1 MYSMRLFLKSFL
13 MFFIISCQSNF
24 PAQEVLHPILK
35 EKVEDTISKSIH
47 QQSKEL
53 IVGAEQ
59 LDKLK
64 ILLGS
69 KKVGIV
75 GNQTS
80 RVGDTH
86 LVDTLISSG
95 INLVKVYSPE
105 HGFRGDA
112 DAGEHVASNKDP
124 KTGLTI
130 VSIYGDNK
138 KPSAAQLEGIEVLV
152 FDLQDVGA
160 RFYTYISTLHYIMEA
175 AAENNIEVVVLDRP
189 NPNGHYV
196 DGPIRK
202 KGYESFVGMHPIP
215 IVHGMT
221 VGEIAQMIN
230 GEKWLKNEVQA
241 KLTVIPVQNYN
252 RNMPYS
258 LPVSPSPN
266 LRSDAAIQLYPGLCL
281 FEGTSL
287 SVGRGTEH
295 PFEVYGHPDLKGK
308 PGFEY
313 SFTPISSFG
322 AKNPKHQDKVCYGE
336 NLHDYG
342 DPDKYGT
349 GNGKVNKLEIQWL
362 IKAYKALGSA
372 DFFITKNR
380 WFDILAGTDELRKDI
395 VAGKSE
401 EEIREG
407 WKVGL
412 EEFMEMRRG
421 YLIYGGGINYE

>member
-1 MYSMRLFLKSFL
+1 
-13 MFFIISCQSNF
+13 MFFIVSCQSNL
-24 PAQEVLHPILK
+24 PAQEIITPNQV
-35 EKVEDTISKSIH
+35 EKSEDTLKKAID
-47 QQSKEL
+47 QQSEKL
-53 IVGAEQ
+53 VVGAEQ
-59 LDKLK
+59 IDLIKT
-64 ILLGS
+64 LLAN

-80 RVGDTH
+80 RVGETH
-86 LVDTLISSG
+86 LVDRLISSG
-95 INLVKVYSPE
+95 INVVKVYSPE

-112 DAGEHVASNKDP
+112 DAGEHVATDKDP

-130 VSIYGDNK
+130 VSIYGSNK

-160 RFYTYISTLHYIMEA
+160 RFYTYISTLHYIIEA

-221 VGEIAQMIN
+221 VGEIAKMIN
-230 GEKWLKNEVQA
+230 GEKWLKNEIQA
-241 KLTVIPVQNYN
+241 KLTVVSCLNYD

-281 FEGTSL
+281 FEGTIL
-287 SVGRGTEH
+287 SVGRGTET
-295 PFEVYGHPDLKGK
+295 PFEVFGHPDLKGK
-308 PGFEY
+308 EGFTY
-313 SFTPISSFG
+313 SFTPVPSYG
-322 AKNPKHQDKVCYGE
+322 AKDPKLKNQVCYGMD
-336 NLHDYG
+336 LHDHG
-342 DPDKYGT
+342 TPDKNDT
-349 GNGKVNKLEIQWL
+349 GNRKINQLEIQWL
-362 IKAYKALGSA
+362 IMAYKAMGSEG
-372 DFFITKNR
+372 FFITKNR

-395 VAGKSE
+395 IGGKSE
-401 EEIREG
+401 AEIRES

-412 EEFMEMRRG
+412 EEFKGVREG
-421 YLIYGGGINYE
+421 YLIYGE

>member
-1 MYSMRLFLKSFL
+1 V
-13 MFFIISCQSNF
+13 FFVTSCQSNL
-24 PAQEVLHPILK
+24 PAQELNN
-35 EKVEDTISKSIH
+35 EKSSEMFEDT
-47 QQSKEL
+47 KENAI

-59 LDKLK
+59 LESLEL
-64 ILLGS
+64 ILAN
-69 KKVGIV
+69 KKVGLV

-80 RVGDTH
+80 RVGGVH
-86 LVDTLISSG
+86 LVDTLIISG
-95 INLVKVYSPE
+95 IELVKVYSPE

-112 DAGEHVASNKDP
+112 DAGEHVSSDKDP
-124 KTGLTI
+124 KTGLPI
-130 VSIYGDNK
+130 VSIYGSNK
-138 KPSAAQLEGIEVLV
+138 KPSNAQLEGVDVLL

-175 AAENNIEVVVLDRP
+175 AAENGIAVVVLDRP

-230 GEKWLKNEVQA
+230 GEKWLKNEVHCD
-241 KLTVIPVQNYN
+241 LTVISCLNYS
-252 RNMPYS
+252 RDMPYS

-295 PFEVYGHPDLKGK
+295 PFEVFGHPDLKGK

-313 SFTPISSFG
+313 SFTPISSYG
-322 AKNPKHQDKVCYGE
+322 AKDPVLKDKLCYGQDLTAYADTTRI
-336 NLHDYG
+336 NQ
-342 DPDKYGT
+342 
-349 GNGKVNKLEIQWL
+349 LEIKWL
-362 IKAYKALGSA
+362 LASYKAMQSP
-372 DFFITKNR
+372 DFFTTKNR
-380 WFDILAGTDELRKDI
+380 WFDILAGTDELRKQI
-395 VAGKSE
+395 IAGKTE
-401 EEIREG
+401 EEIRTS
-407 WKVGL
+407 WKSDL
-412 EEFMEMRRG
+412 EDFKEMRKI
-421 YLIYGGGINYE
+421 YLIYK

>member
-1 MYSMRLFLKSFL
+1 MYSLRLFLKSFL
-13 MFFIISCQSNF
+13 MFFIISCQSNL
-24 PAQEVLHPILK
+24 PAQEVNQSISS
-35 EKVEDTISKSIH
+35 EKVEDTLTKAIIY
-47 QQSKEL
+47 QSDN
-53 IVGAEQ
+53 INVGAEQ
-59 LDKLK
+59 LDKIKALTGDK
-64 ILLGS
+64 RI
-69 KKVGIV
+69 GIV

-80 RVGDTH
+80 RVGEHH
-86 LVDTLISSG
+86 LVDTLISIG
-95 INLVKVYSPE
+95 MNVQKVYSPE

-112 DAGEHVASNKDP
+112 DAGEHVATDKDP

-130 VSIYGDNK
+130 VSIYGSNK
-138 KPSAAQLEGIEVLV
+138 KPSAAQLEGIDVLI

-175 AAENNIEVVVLDRP
+175 AAENNIEVIVLDRP

-202 KGYESFVGMHPIP
+202 KGFESFVGMHPIP

-241 KLTVIPVQNYN
+241 KLTVVPVLNYD

-313 SFTPISSFG
+313 SFTPVSSFG
-322 AKNPKHQDKVCYGE
+322 AKSPKHQDKVCYGE

-342 DPDKYGT
+342 E
-349 GNGKVNKLEIQWL
+349 NRKVNKLEIQWL

-401 EEIREG
+401 EEIRES
-407 WKVGL
+407 WKEGL
-412 EEFMEMRRG
+412 EEFMEMREG
-421 YLIYGGGINYE
+421 YLIY

>member
-1 MYSMRLFLKSFL
+1 
-13 MFFIISCQSNF
+13 MFFVISCQSNL
-24 PAQEVLHPILK
+24 PAQENELNQTLENSQDSIQNSLPEVA
-35 EKVEDTISKSIH
+35 EKLV
-47 QQSKEL
+47 
-53 IVGAEQ
+53 VGAEQ
-59 LDKLK
+59 IEL
-64 ILLGS
+64 IQTLLGN

-80 RVGDTH
+80 RVGETH
-86 LVDTLISSG
+86 LVDTLLSRG
-95 INLVKVYSPE
+95 MNVVKVYSPE

-112 DAGEHVASNKDP
+112 DAGEHVSSDQDP
-124 KTGLTI
+124 KTGLSI
-130 VSIYGDNK
+130 VSIYGSNK
-138 KPSAAQLEGIEVLV
+138 KPSAAQLNGVEVLL

-221 VGEIAQMIN
+221 VGEIAKMIN
-230 GEKWLKNEVQA
+230 GEKWLKNGVQA
-241 KLTVIPVQNYN
+241 DLTVVSCLNYD

-281 FEGTSL
+281 FEGTIL
-287 SVGRGTEH
+287 SVGRGTET
-295 PFEVYGHPDLKGK
+295 PFEVFGHPDLKGK
-308 PGFEY
+308 EAFDY
-313 SFTPISSFG
+313 SFTPVPSYG
-322 AKNPKHQDKVCYGE
+322 AKDPKLKNELCYGM
-336 NLHDYG
+336 NLHNYG
-342 DPDKYGT
+342 DPNNSETKRIHQ
-349 GNGKVNKLEIQWL
+349 LEIQWL
-362 IKAYKALGSA
+362 IQAYKAMGSD

-401 EEIREG
+401 EEIRAS
-407 WKVGL
+407 WRAGL
-412 EEFMEMRRG
+412 EGFKEKRRG
-421 YLIYGGGINYE
+421 YLIY

>member
-1 MYSMRLFLKSFL
+1 MYSLRLFLKSFL
-13 MFFIISCQSNF
+13 VFFLTSCQSNF
-24 PAQEVLHPILK
+24 PAQEVLTSNNVENADDTLK
-35 EKVEDTISKSIH
+35 KSIV
-47 QQSKEL
+47 
-53 IVGAEQ
+53 VGAEQ
-59 LDKLK
+59 LDLIKS
-64 ILLGS
+64 ILGT
-69 KKVGIV
+69 KKVGVI

-80 RVGDTH
+80 RVGATH
-86 LVDTLISSG
+86 LVDTLIACG
-95 INLVKVYSPE
+95 IDVKKVYSPE

-112 DAGEHVASNKDP
+112 DAGEHVATDKDP

-130 VSIYGDNK
+130 VSIYGSNK
-138 KPSAAQLEGIEVLV
+138 KPSPLQLDGIDILV
-152 FDLQDVGA
+152 FDLQDVGT

-202 KGYESFVGMHPIP
+202 KGFESFVGMHPIP

-241 KLTVIPVQNYN
+241 ELTVVSCLNYD
-252 RNMPYS
+252 RNMSYS

-287 SVGRGTEH
+287 SVGRGTEN
-295 PFEVYGHPDLKGK
+295 PFEVFGHPDLKGK
-308 PGFEY
+308 EGFAY
-313 SFTPISSFG
+313 SFTPVSSFG
-322 AKNPKHQDKVCYGE
+322 AKNPKLKDEVCFGKNLREYGE
-336 NLHDYG
+336 SG
-342 DPDKYGT
+342 EI
-349 GNGKVNKLEIQWL
+349 NKLEIQWL
-362 IKAYKALGSA
+362 IRAYQEMGSD

-395 VAGKSE
+395 IAGKSE
-401 EEIREG
+401 AEIRES
-407 WKVGL
+407 WEEGL
-412 EEFMEMRRG
+412 DGFMEMRG
-421 YLIYGGGINYE
+421 KYLIY

>member
-1 MYSMRLFLKSFL
+1 MYSLRLFLKSFFV
-13 MFFIISCQSNF
+13 FFIVSCQSNL
-24 PAQEVLHPILK
+24 PAQEVLNANPPEKGEVK
-35 EKVEDTISKSIH
+35 EEKLNTQPSEKIV
-47 QQSKEL
+47 
-53 IVGAEQ
+53 VGAEQ
-59 LDKLK
+59 LAHLK
-64 ILLGS
+64 MILEDR
-69 KKVGIV
+69 KIGIV

-80 RVGDTH
+80 RVRETH
-86 LVDTLISSG
+86 LVDTLISRG
-95 INLVKVYSPE
+95 INVVKVYSPE

-112 DAGEHVASNKDP
+112 DAGEHVASDKDP
-124 KTGLTI
+124 KTGLPI
-130 VSIYGDNK
+130 VSIYGNNK
-138 KPSAAQLEGIEVLV
+138 KPSAAQLEGIDVLV

-175 AAENNIEVVVLDRP
+175 AAENDIEVVVLDRP

-230 GEKWLKNEVQA
+230 GEKWLKNEVLC
-241 KLTVIPVQNYN
+241 KLKVVPVLNYN

-281 FEGTSL
+281 FEGTIL
-287 SVGRGTEH
+287 SVGRGTET
-295 PFEVYGHPDLKGK
+295 PFEVFGHPDLKGK
-308 PGFEY
+308 EGFTY
-313 SFTPISSFG
+313 SFTPVPSYG
-322 AKNPKHQDKVCYGE
+322 AKDPKLKNQVCYGMDLRE
-336 NLHDYG
+336 YADSG
-342 DPDKYGT
+342 KDGT
-349 GNGKVNKLEIQWL
+349 GSRKINQLEIQWL
-362 IKAYKALGSA
+362 IKAYKALGST

-395 VAGKSE
+395 VSGKSE
-401 EEIREG
+401 EEIRES

-412 EEFMEMRRG
+412 EEFKGVREG
-421 YLIYGGGINYE
+421 YLIY

>member
-1 MYSMRLFLKSFL
+1 MYSLRLFLKSFL
-13 MFFIISCQSNF
+13 VFFVTSCQSNL
-24 PAQEVLHPILK
+24 PAQELNN
-35 EKVEDTISKSIH
+35 EKSSEMFEDT
-47 QQSKEL
+47 KENAI

-59 LDKLK
+59 LESLEL
-64 ILLGS
+64 ILAN
-69 KKVGIV
+69 KKVGLV

-80 RVGDTH
+80 RVGGVH
-86 LVDTLISSG
+86 LVDTLIISG
-95 INLVKVYSPE
+95 IELVKVYSPE

-112 DAGEHVASNKDP
+112 DAGEHVSSDKDP
-124 KTGLTI
+124 KTGLPI
-130 VSIYGDNK
+130 VSIYGSNK
-138 KPSAAQLEGIEVLV
+138 KPSNAQLEGVDVLL

-175 AAENNIEVVVLDRP
+175 AAENGIAVVVLDRP

-230 GEKWLKNEVQA
+230 GEKWLKNEVHCD
-241 KLTVIPVQNYN
+241 LTVISCLNYS
-252 RNMPYS
+252 RDMPYS

-295 PFEVYGHPDLKGK
+295 PFEVFGHPDLKGK

-313 SFTPISSFG
+313 SFTPISSYG
-322 AKNPKHQDKVCYGE
+322 AKDPVLKDKLCYGQDLTAYADTTRI
-336 NLHDYG
+336 NQ
-342 DPDKYGT
+342 
-349 GNGKVNKLEIQWL
+349 LEIKWL
-362 IKAYKALGSA
+362 LASYKAMQSP
-372 DFFITKNR
+372 DFFTTKNR
-380 WFDILAGTDELRKDI
+380 WFDILAGTDELRKQI
-395 VAGKSE
+395 IAGKTE
-401 EEIREG
+401 EEIRTS
-407 WKVGL
+407 WKSDL
-412 EEFMEMRRG
+412 EDFKEMRKI
-421 YLIYGGGINYE
+421 YLIYK

>member
-1 MYSMRLFLKSFL
+1 
-13 MFFIISCQSNF
+13 
-24 PAQEVLHPILK
+24 
-35 EKVEDTISKSIH
+35 
-47 QQSKEL
+47 
-53 IVGAEQ
+53 VGV
-59 LDKLK
+59 
-64 ILLGS
+64 I
-69 KKVGIV
+69 

-80 RVGDTH
+80 RVGATH
-86 LVDTLISSG
+86 LVDTLIACG
-95 INLVKVYSPE
+95 IDVKKVYSPE

-112 DAGEHVASNKDP
+112 DAGEHVATDKDP

-130 VSIYGDNK
+130 VSIYGSNK
-138 KPSAAQLEGIEVLV
+138 KPSPLQLDGIDILV
-152 FDLQDVGA
+152 FDLQDVGT

-202 KGYESFVGMHPIP
+202 KGFESFVGMHPIP

-241 KLTVIPVQNYN
+241 ELTVVSCLNYD
-252 RNMPYS
+252 RNMSYS

-287 SVGRGTEH
+287 SVGRGTEN
-295 PFEVYGHPDLKGK
+295 PFEVFGHPDLKGK
-308 PGFEY
+308 EGFAY
-313 SFTPISSFG
+313 SFTPVSSFG
-322 AKNPKHQDKVCYGE
+322 AKNPKLKDEVCFGKNLREYGE
-336 NLHDYG
+336 SG
-342 DPDKYGT
+342 EI
-349 GNGKVNKLEIQWL
+349 NKLEIQWL
-362 IKAYKALGSA
+362 IRAYQEMGSD

-395 VAGKSE
+395 IAGKSE
-401 EEIREG
+401 AEIRES
-407 WKVGL
+407 WEEGL
-412 EEFMEMRRG
+412 DGFMEMRG
-421 YLIYGGGINYE
+421 KYLIY